1 MISFEDLEVA
11 MRANGIIACNIQFK
25 EGCFQTHIRRSPDEG
40 FICAQKRHQTLAA
53 AVGEHFLWSPVVS
66 VTDLSELLV

>member
-1 MISFEDLEVA
+1 MTSFEDLEAA
-11 MRANGIIACNIQFK
+11 MRAAGIIACNIQFK
-25 EGCFQTHIRRSPDEG
+25 EGCFQAHIRRSLDEG
-40 FICAQKRHQTLAA
+40 FICAQKQHQTITA